1 MNIQNKRL
9 LRKASYING
18 KWVTAEDRKT
28 FAVKNPYDQSLITEA
43 TDLSRKEISS
53 AIEHAQ
59 KALKE
64 WQLKTAEERSVILKK
79 WFQLQMD
86 YIEDL
91 ATILTYEQGKPLAEA
106 KGEIKYGAAYVEW
119 FAEEAK
125 RVYGDT
131 IPGHQH
137 DKRIIIL
144 KQPIGV
150 VATITP
156 WNFPNAMIT
165 RKVAPALAVGCTVVI
180 KPSEL
185 TPLSALALAELA
197 DEAGIPPGVLNV
209 VTSYDPVAV
218 GEEFTSNPAIKKISF
233 TGSTPVGK
241 LLMKKSTDT
250 LKKVSLELGG
260 NAPFIVLND
269 ADIDDAV
276 SGAIAAK
283 YRNAGQTCIC
293 ANRIFVQEEVYDRFI
308 KKFVSEA
315 EKLNL
320 GNGLNSNNQIG
331 PLINEKAVKKVANLV
346 QDAIDK
352 GAQLKLGG
360 TVSEKGGTFFN
371 TTVLANINK
380 TMDIMNQEI
389 FGPVAPI
396 IKFKTDDEV
405 IELANNTEYGLASYF
420 YGNNMKRV
428 WKIAEALE
436 YGMVGINTGLIST
449 PVAPFGGIK
458 ESGIGR
464 EGSKYGIDDY
474 LILKYICLGG
484 I

>member
-233 TGSTPVGK
+233 TGSTLVGK